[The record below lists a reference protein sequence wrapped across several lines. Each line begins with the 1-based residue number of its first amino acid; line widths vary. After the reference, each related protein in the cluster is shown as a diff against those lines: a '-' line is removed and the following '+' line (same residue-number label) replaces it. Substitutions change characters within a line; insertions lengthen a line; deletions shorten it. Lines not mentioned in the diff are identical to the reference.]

1 MAKKAF
7 SGNVKGA
14 SHERGGVK
22 AKVARQGRMIEVEG
36 GEFIV
41 NKESAKKFKS
51 QLQAINSD
59 PSSVAK
65 LKPLPTNKA
74 RMGRNIAKNP
84 VTGRKKRVK
93 HASDS
98 GVYRRGGYADKN
110 CPGMG
115 K

>member
-1 MAKKAF
+1 MGKAF
-7 SGNVKGA
+7 SGKVKGA

-22 AKVARQGRMIEVEG
+22 AIVKRQGRMIEVEG

-41 NKESAKKFKS
+41 NKESAAKFKS
-51 QLQAINSD
+51 QLQAINND
-59 PSSVAK
+59 PQSVAK
-65 LKPLPTNKA
+65 LKPLPKA

-84 VTGRKKRVK
+84 VTKRKKRVK

-98 GVYRRGGYADKN
+98 GVYRRGGYAGKN

>member
-1 MAKKAF
+1 MGKTF
-7 SGNVKGA
+7 SGKVKGA

-22 AKVARQGRMIEVEG
+22 AIVKRQGRMIEVEG

-41 NKESAKKFKS
+41 NKESAQKFKK
-51 QLQAINSD
+51 QLHAINSD
-59 PSSVAK
+59 PQSVSK
-65 LKPLPTNKA
+65 LKPLPRA
-74 RMGRNIAKNP
+74 RKGRNIAKNP
-84 VTGRKKRVK
+84 TTGRKKKVK

-98 GVYRRGGYADKN
+98 GVYRRGGYANKN

>member
-1 MAKKAF
+1 MAF

-22 AKVARQGRMIEVEG
+22 ARVKRQGRQIEVEG
-36 GEFIV
+36 GEFNV
-41 NKESAKKFKS
+41 NKESAQKYKN
-51 QLQAINSD
+51 QLRAINND
-59 PSSVAK
+59 PSSVDK
-65 LKPLPTNKA
+65 LKPLPKSNA
-74 RMGRNIAKNP
+74 RKGRNIAKAP
-84 VTGRKKRVK
+84 RTGKKKRVK

-98 GVYRRGGYADKN
+98 GVYRRGGYANTKK

>member
-1 MAKKAF
+1 MSKAF
-7 SGNVKGA
+7 SGKVQGA

-22 AKVARQGRMIEVEG
+22 AKVRRQGRMIEVEG

-51 QLQAINSD
+51 QLQAINND

-65 LKPLPTNKA
+65 LKPLPKA
-74 RMGRNIAKNP
+74 RKGMNIAKDP
-84 VTGRKKRVK
+84 VKKRKKRVK

-98 GVYRRGGYADKN
+98 GVYRRGGYAGKD

-115 K
+115 R

>member
-1 MAKKAF
+1 MGEVF

-22 AKVARQGRMIEVEG
+22 AKVKRQGRTIEVEG

-41 NKESAKKFKS
+41 NKESAKKFKEE
-51 QLQAINSD
+51 LKAINND
-59 PSSVAK
+59 PTSVAK
-65 LKPLPTNKA
+65 LKPLPSDKA
-74 RMGRNIAKNP
+74 RMGRNIAKDP
-84 VTGRKKRVK
+84 TTGRKKRVK

-98 GVYRRGGYADKN
+98 GVYRRGGYAGKH

>member
-1 MAKKAF
+1 
-7 SGNVKGA
+7 
-14 SHERGGVK
+14 
-22 AKVARQGRMIEVEG
+22 MIEVEG

-51 QLQAINSD
+51 QLQAINND
-59 PSSVAK
+59 PQSVAK
-65 LKPLPTNKA
+65 LKPLPADKA

-84 VTGRKKRVK
+84 VTRRKKRVK

-98 GVYRRGGYADKN
+98 GVYRRGGYAGKH